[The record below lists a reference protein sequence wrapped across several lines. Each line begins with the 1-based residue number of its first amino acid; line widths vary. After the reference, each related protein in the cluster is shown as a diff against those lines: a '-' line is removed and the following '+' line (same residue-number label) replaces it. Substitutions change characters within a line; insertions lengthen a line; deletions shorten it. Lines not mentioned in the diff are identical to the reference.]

1 MQRSIV
7 SSPNRALSQLCRTC
21 RRAQI
26 ANHERI
32 RALSTSSRRRPSAS
46 VQQQQTAPRETAPR
60 QQLPRSA
67 IFARNASTSTAH
79 GEEAHEPVAQPQETR
94 PPRFYALF
102 PETLPAGPPPSGPFH
117 IDVRALRREFLR
129 LQATVHPDFHH
140 AASGPSQTQAASLA
154 RAEATSA
161 LINDAYKTLSSPLMR
176 AQYLLREVHGA
187 DLAGDEAGSVAE
199 ADPDLLMLVMDAREA
214 IEEAET
220 DEDIAQLR
228 NLNENRIKASVD
240 GLERAFREDDIPA
253 AKAEAIRL
261 RYWENIKESLHN
273 WESGKPVV
281 LQH

>member
-7 SSPNRALSQLCRTC
+7 SGPNRALSQLCKTC

-32 RALSTSSRRRPSAS
+32 RALSTSSRRRPSARE
-46 VQQQQTAPRETAPR
+46 QQPTAPR
-60 QQLPRSA
+60 QQLPRNA
-67 IFARNASTSTAH
+67 IFARSASTAH
-79 GEEAHEPVAQPQETR
+79 GEGAHEPVAQPQETR

-140 AASGPSQTQAASLA
+140 HAASGPSQTQAASLA
-154 RAEATSA
+154 RAGATSA

-220 DEDIAQLR
+220 DEDIVQLR
-228 NLNENRIKASVD
+228 NFNDNRIEASVE
-240 GLERAFREDDIPA
+240 GLERAFREDDIAA
-253 AKAEAIRL
+253 AKTEAIRL
-261 RYWENIKESLHN
+261 RYWENIKESLNN